1 MDLKNNT
8 KVFKCNTPIFN
19 VNGNI
24 IQSKNMNRQYGKNE
38 QILIDLPVDDAAIK
52 RTKTC
57 GRYEKC

>member
-19 VNGNI
+19 VNENI

-38 QILIDLPVDDAAIK
+38 QIWIDSPVDDAAIK